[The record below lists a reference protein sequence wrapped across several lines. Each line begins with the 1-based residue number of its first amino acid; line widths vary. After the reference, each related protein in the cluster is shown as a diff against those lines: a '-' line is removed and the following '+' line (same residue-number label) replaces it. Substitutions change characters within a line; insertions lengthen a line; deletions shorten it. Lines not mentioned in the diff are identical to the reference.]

1 MNRAANINIVESL
14 LRTVDKI
21 SEKQKHEKDE
31 KKMHFR
37 SSERLKDK
45 NKIIPSR
52 NNEEKKTN

>member
-31 KKMHFR
+31 KNALSVIR
-37 SSERLKDK
+37 
-45 NKIIPSR
+45 KI
-52 NNEEKKTN
+52 KG